1 MTTQHVTILFL
12 DLTLIVLMARLLGAL
27 ARRLGQPAV
36 IGEVLAGVF
45 VLPLLVNNGIGGGLF
60 PADIRVNLTA
70 LANLGVA
77 LFMFVVGMELDGRL
91 LRGKGRT
98 AVAVSMSCIALPL
111 ILGTLLALYL
121 ARAHAPQQRLGFIVF
136 IAVALSITAF
146 PVLARILA
154 DRGMQRT
161 PVGGL
166 ALTAA
171 AVNDV
176 LAWLLLAMAVALTGD
191 GTSKQWLVL
200 FILPYLAVMIWVVK
214 PLLRRVHLRGGRLT
228 SGTLAAIVAG
238 LLLSAAVTELIGLH
252 LIFGAF
258 MFGVM
263 MPRKTATGGVTDQI
277 HDRIAELNSVLLL
290 PIFFIVAGLKVDL
303 SAFSTAGLGELAVIL
318 TAAICGKFIGA
329 YAAARLSGVPSRRAA
344 ALGTLMNARGLTE
357 LIVLSIG
364 LELGLLDARL
374 YTLMVVMAIVTTA
387 MAGPLLSL
395 IYPQRFI
402 AEDSIEPSAGTPGRL
417 TAPDDQAPR
426 LAHTRTTSS

>member
-1 MTTQHVTILFL
+1 MTTQHVTILLL
-12 DLTLIVLMARLLGAL
+12 DLTFIILLARLLGAL

-45 VLPLLVNNGIGGGLF
+45 VLPLLVNNGIGAELF
-60 PADIRVNLTA
+60 PATIRVVLAA

-77 LFMFVVGMELDGRL
+77 LFMFIVGMELDGRL
-91 LRGKGRT
+91 LKGKGRT
-98 AVAVSMSCIALPL
+98 AVAVSMSCIVLPL
-111 ILGTLLALYL
+111 LLGTALAVGL
-121 ARAHAPQQRLGFIVF
+121 ADAHAPQRRSGFIVF

-154 DRGMQRT
+154 DRGMQHT

-176 LAWLLLAMAVALTGD
+176 LAWLLLATAVALAGGGTG
-191 GTSKQWLVL
+191 QHWLVL
-200 FILPYLAVMIWVVK
+200 LILPYLAVMIWVVK
-214 PLLRRVHLRGGRLT
+214 PLLRRIRLRRGRLT
-228 SGTLAAIVAG
+228 GGTLAAIVAG

-258 MFGVM
+258 MFGVI
-263 MPRKTATGGVTDQI
+263 MPRKTRTGGVIDQV
-277 HDRIAELNSVLLL
+277 HDRIAGLNSVLLL

-303 SAFSTAGLGELAVIL
+303 SAFSTTGLGELAVIL
-318 TAAICGKFIGA
+318 AAAIGGKFIGA
-329 YAAARLSGVPSRRAA
+329 YAAARWSGMPSRRAA
-344 ALGTLMNARGLTE
+344 ALGTLMNTRGLTE

-364 LELGLLDARL
+364 LELGLLDVRL

-402 AEDSIEPSAGTPGRL
+402 AEDSAEPPAVAVERPAEPVHAGSW
-417 TAPDDQAPR
+417 D
-426 LAHTRTTSS
+426 